1 MGIIQ
6 FKIGDFM
13 NNLLIIILNYN
24 CSADTLNCIDSL
36 NRAGVLEDIV
46 VVDNCSTDDSF
57 DIIRKR

>member
-1 MGIIQ
+1 
-6 FKIGDFM
+6 M